1 MRQVR
6 VLHNYQGMPSQ
17 NQTIVADDYAP
28 DDERLFGL
36 ADYLVENGH
45 AEWIG
50 AFPIEEAQ
58 PIPERPTAISDAD
71 TDPPAPTAQQPGRR
85 KKVQ

>member
-6 VLHNYQGMPSQ
+6 VWHNYQGMPSQ
-17 NQTIVADDYAP
+17 NQTVVAGDYAP

-36 ADYLVENGH
+36 ADYLVKNGH

-50 AFPIEEAQ
+50 ADEPVAEAQ
-58 PIPERPTAISDAD
+58 PITDRSDEPTA
-71 TDPPAPTAQQPGRR
+71 PPTGKR
-85 KKVQ
+85 KKA

>member
-17 NQTIVADDYAP
+17 NQVIVAGDYAP

-36 ADYLVENGH
+36 ADYLVENRH

-50 AFPIEEAQ
+50 GDDPVVEAQ
-58 PIPERPTAISDAD
+58 PLPDRSDE
-71 TDPPAPTAQQPGRR
+71 PAAPAAPQTGKRSKR
-85 KKVQ
+85 VH